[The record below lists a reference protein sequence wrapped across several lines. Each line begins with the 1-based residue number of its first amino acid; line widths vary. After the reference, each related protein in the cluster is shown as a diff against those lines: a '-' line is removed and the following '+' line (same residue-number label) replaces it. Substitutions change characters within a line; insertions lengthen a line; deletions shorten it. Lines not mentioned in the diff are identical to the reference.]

1 MKFSISDAAKAV
13 NVSRSTM
20 NRDISKGKISV
31 SKDGK
36 GKPYIEL
43 VELERT
49 YGTVNIDTLSE
60 DVPKKHLDTTY
71 IDALIQSKDAE
82 VALLKQQLNTV
93 TQRLD
98 VSENERRRAT
108 EQVTALL
115 TDQRERSA
123 AAEQQKTLE
132 ADIKNIK
139 AELDA
144 ERQRG
149 FWSRLV
155 GRKA

>member
-1 MKFSISDAAKAV
+1 MKFSISAAAKAV

-20 NRDISKGKISV
+20 NRDISKGKVSV

-36 GKPYIEL
+36 GKPYIGL
-43 VELERT
+43 VELERA
-49 YGTVNIDTLSE
+49 YGNVNTDTVSE
-60 DVPKKHLDTTY
+60 DASKKHPDTIY
-71 IDALIQSKDAE
+71 IDALLESKDAE
-82 VALLKQQLNTV
+82 IALLKQQLDTV

-115 TDQRERSA
+115 TDQREHTESA
-123 AAEQQKTLE
+123 ERQKALE
-132 ADIKNIK
+132 AEIENIK

-144 ERQRG
+144 EKKRG

-155 GRKA
+155 GR